1 MSCFSFLFLGVPR
14 HYAKRPFSCWCH
26 ACSRVRGRGLG
37 SQSSGPDL
45 LVSGCTRSNQTA
57 WTEDQFTVTSSA
69 GIRNREKRVADTVVK
84 ELKRAKP
91 GAWACIQ
98 AREVWSTEEEAN
110 MRPGHF
116 WICKL
121 GTVPGS
127 MSCVERKFELQGS
140 KCKWEEYKGTRYSH
154 GDSALVVELWLHRVA
169 DDTSGLTFQEWDPS
183 AGTDDTSA
191 PVAMLVNSSELRAAD
206 FPLAEVR
213 PLHLDAVA
221 RGGRRTRGAA
231 VRKLQGVGKST
242 FVLSVENDNDFR
254 SRCE

>member
-1 MSCFSFLFLGVPR
+1 V
-14 HYAKRPFSCWCH
+14 
-26 ACSRVRGRGLG
+26 VR
-37 SQSSGPDL
+37 
-45 LVSGCTRSNQTA
+45 
-57 WTEDQFTVTSSA
+57 
-69 GIRNREKRVADTVVK
+69 

-91 GAWACIQ
+91 VAWACIQ

-110 MRPGHF
+110 MRSGHF

-127 MSCVERKFELQGS
+127 MSCVEKKFELQVS
-140 KCKWEEYKGTRYSH
+140 KCKWKEYKGTRYSH
-154 GDSALVVELWLHRVA
+154 GDIALVVELWLHRVA
-169 DDTSGLTFQEWDPS
+169 DDTSGLS
-183 AGTDDTSA
+183 AGTVDTSV
-191 PVAMLVNSSELRAAD
+191 PVAMIVNSSELRATD
-206 FPLAEVR
+206 FPLTEVS

-221 RGGRRTRGAA
+221 RGGRRTRGAT